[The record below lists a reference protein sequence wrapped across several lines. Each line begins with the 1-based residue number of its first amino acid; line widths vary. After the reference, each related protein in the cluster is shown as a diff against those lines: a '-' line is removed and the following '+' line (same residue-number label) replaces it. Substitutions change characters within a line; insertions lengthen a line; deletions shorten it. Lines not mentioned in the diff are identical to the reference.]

1 MINNIFVLHLI
12 KLWEVVM
19 AHNLIITWKYSLCW
33 QLLLLLHSRDHVF
46 FLITFPCIDTLLYI
60 NWMSTTDI
68 FILFLKK
75 NWFHHNPPTVH
86 DPPSFPS
93 DLNAVHP
100 YLSQLR
106 CSIRA
111 LHGCPTESPLLQ
123 LRHLVIVSAFCSR
136 QQESEM
142 ECTLSL

>member
-1 MINNIFVLHLI
+1 MGGSDGPQPHYHVEIFPVLAAAAASFAL
-12 KLWEVVM
+12 
-19 AHNLIITWKYSLCW
+19 
-33 QLLLLLHSRDHVF
+33 SRFFFF
-46 FLITFPCIDTLLYI
+46 FLSLFHVQRRCFTLIGCPLQ
-60 NWMSTTDI
+60 I
-68 FILFLKK
+68 FSFHFFL

-86 DPPSFPS
+86 DPPSFHS

-100 YLSQLR
+100 YLSQLS